1 MMESKFHSHIDTI
14 QTKEPLDNR
23 EIQDVST
30 RGATSYTKGNNIITK
45 YNPNNCSSTYKING
59 SVTETEEILNNLMT
73 ALTVIDVH
81 SVNYSRVDVATDIS
95 VPFNSISKLLY
106 LIHRCIGVA
115 TKYKDGKYKKI
126 TDMIT
131 EQCESYVFKS
141 NMIEIEFYDKYK
153 QALAKKMSLEYPSK
167 YPTRLEI
174 RFLRRETK
182 DLKLHVN
189 KAIELWKSISLILDN
204 AESLIIDELKEIYT
218 NELYDGKIANF
229 YDFVCRYQDKFTT
242 RNIMEQLYIYSEMKG
257 SFKKWLEMYR
267 QNHVLIFYNKT
278 EINKFIKDVVKSL
291 KNYIKK

>member
-1 MMESKFHSHIDTI
+1 MENEYFSHIDTI
-14 QTKEPLDNR
+14 QTKEPLENR
-23 EIQDVST
+23 EIQDLNI
-30 RGATSYTKGNNIITK
+30 RGASDYIKGSNIITE
-45 YNPNNCSSTYKING
+45 YNTNNCSSTYKLNCSLI
-59 SVTETEEILNNLMT
+59 ETENTLKNMMA
-73 ALTVIDVH
+73 ALTVINTDN
-81 SVNYSRVDVATDIS
+81 VNYSRVDVATNVS
-95 VPFNSISKLLY
+95 APFNSISKLLY

-115 TKYKDGKYKKI
+115 TMYKDGEYKKI

-131 EQCESYVFKS
+131 EQFESYVFKS
-141 NMIEIEFYDKYK
+141 NMVEIEFYDKYK
-153 QALAKKMSLEYPSK
+153 QALAKKMPLEYPSK

-174 RFLRRETK
+174 RFLRRKTK

-189 KAIELWKSISLILDN
+189 KAIELWKSVPLVLDN
-204 AESLIIDELKEIYT
+204 AENLIIDELKKIYT
-218 NELYDGKIANF
+218 IELHNGKIADF